1 MDDLDEVAMLRAA
14 CPLMLRLYAMLGGVT
29 DYKDAQTE

>member
-1 MDDLDEVAMLRAA
+1 MLRAA

-29 DYKDAQTE
+29 DYKDVQTECS

>member
-1 MDDLDEVAMLRAA
+1 MLRAV

-29 DYKDAQTE
+29 DYKDVPKEGS

>member
-1 MDDLDEVAMLRAA
+1 MLRAA

-29 DYKDAQTE
+29 DYKDVQPECP